1 MKQKYKKTNDDK
13 DIQIEYPVIKS
24 NRGGARPNSGPKPM
38 VPTDEEKKK
47 VETLSGYGVPI
58 EQIAALIRGG
68 IDSDTL
74 RIRFKDELAT
84 GKAKANAAVGQ
95 TLFQR
100 ATSGEDTTAAIWW
113 SKTQMRW
120 SETQKHEL
128 TGPDGG
134 PLVTR
139 IERVILG
146 ADEEP
151 VIEAKAVK

>member
-1 MKQKYKKTNDDK
+1 M
-13 DIQIEYPVIKS
+13 E
-24 NRGGARPNSGPKPM
+24 
-38 VPTDEEKKK
+38 PTKEEKIK

-74 RIRFKDELAT
+74 RNRFKDELIA
-84 GKAKANAAVGQ
+84 GKAKANAKVGQ

-120 SETQKHEL
+120 AETQKHEV
-128 TGPDGG
+128 TGADGG
-134 PLVTR
+134 PVVAR

-146 ADEEP
+146 ADERP
-151 VIEAKAVK
+151 AIEGKAE

>member
-1 MKQKYKKTNDDK
+1 MKIKKKKLKKK
-13 DIQIEYPVIKS
+13 DNMAQLEPVLEN
-24 NRGGARPNSGPKPM
+24 NRKGARSGRNPM
-38 VPTDEEKKK
+38 EPTEEEKIK
-47 VETLSGYGVPI
+47 VETLSGYGVPL

-74 RIRFKDELAT
+74 RNRFKDQLIA

-120 SETQKHEL
+120 AETQKHEV
-128 TGPDGG
+128 TGADGG
-134 PLVTR
+134 PVIAR

-146 ADEEP
+146 ADGRP
-151 VIEAKAVK
+151 VIEGKTE